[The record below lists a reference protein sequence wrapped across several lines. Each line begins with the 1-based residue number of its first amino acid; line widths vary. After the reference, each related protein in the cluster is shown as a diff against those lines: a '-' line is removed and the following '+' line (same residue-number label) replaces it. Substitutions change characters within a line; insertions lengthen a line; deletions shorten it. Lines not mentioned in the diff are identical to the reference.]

1 MTETVDDKTVVD
13 DVISNRCLTRG
24 KCQMSCG
31 DWTGKYTVYK

>member
-1 MTETVDDKTVVD
+1 MTKTVDDKTVVD